1 MGCRTRVMGNV
12 YDPDREIAPRRGNL
26 SFTSINL
33 PRIAIKAKGDVQWF
47 FEELE
52 RKMALV
58 TEQLDERLAII
69 SKKKVKNFPFLMG
82 EGVWLDSEKLDWDE
96 SVAEV
101 LKHGTLTVGFIG
113 LAETLD
119 DTASGT
125 VIIRAHGV
133 VPQVIDAARER
144 GLDVVDAT
152 CPYVKKVHVAAERLV
167 REGYRVLVV
176 GEPGHP
182 EVEGIL
188 GHAGDDAQVVSCAA
202 DAEALPLKGK
212 VGLVVQTTQTA
223 RNLAEVVAS
232 ITPRVQELR
241 VINTICAA
249 TSERQQAA
257 AALADRCDCMV
268 VVGGKNSGN
277 TRRLAQIC
285 ADACERTYHIEEA
298 SELEAAWFVNARHIG
313 ITAGASTPQEHIERA
328 VERIKELCR

>member
-1 MGCRTRVMGNV
+1 MDENVMGTTATAS
-12 YDPDREIAPRRGNL
+12 DQGGAPTIEIAAHAG
-26 SFTSINL
+26 TCY
-33 PRIAIKAKGDVQWF
+33 GVQRA
-47 FEELE
+47 LD
-52 RKMALV
+52 MALAAAPQAGESAQV
-58 TEQLDERLAII
+58 HTLGPLIHNPIVVRELAEA
-69 SKKKVKNFPFLMG
+69 G
-82 EGVWLDSEKLDWDE
+82 
-96 SVAEV
+96 
-101 LKHGTLTVGFIG
+101 IG
-113 LAETLD
+113 LAETLND
-119 DTASGT
+119 AASGT

-133 VPQVIDAARER
+133 VPQVIEAAHDR
-144 GLDVVDAT
+144 GLTVVDAT
-152 CPYVKKVHVAAERLV
+152 CPYVKKVHMAAERLV
-167 REGYRVLVV
+167 REGYHVVVV

-202 DAEALPLKGK
+202 DADALPLKGK

-223 RNLAEVVAS
+223 QNLADVVAA

-257 AALADRCDCMV
+257 AALANRCDCMV

-285 ADACERTYHIEEA
+285 ADACEHTYHIEET
-298 SELEAAWFVNARHIG
+298 SELQAAWFTDAHHIG

-328 VERIKELCR
+328 VTRIKELCC

>member
-1 MGCRTRVMGNV
+1 MNTAEAVPSKA
-12 YDPDREIAPRRGNL
+12 DAPTIEIAAHAG
-26 SFTSINL
+26 TCY
-33 PRIAIKAKGDVQWF
+33 GVQRA
-47 FEELE
+47 LD
-52 RKMALV
+52 MALTAAPQAGESTQV
-58 TEQLDERLAII
+58 HTLGPLIHNPIVVRELTEA
-69 SKKKVKNFPFLMG
+69 G
-82 EGVWLDSEKLDWDE
+82 
-96 SVAEV
+96 
-101 LKHGTLTVGFIG
+101 IG
-113 LAETLD
+113 LADTLD
-119 DTASGT
+119 DAASGT

-133 VPQVIDAARER
+133 VPQVIEAARER
-144 GLDVVDAT
+144 GLTVADAT
-152 CPYVKKVHVAAERLV
+152 CPYVKKVHMAAGRLV
-167 REGYRVLVV
+167 REGYCVIVV

-188 GHAGDDAQVVSCAA
+188 GHAGDDARVVSCAA
-202 DAEALPLKGK
+202 DADELSLKGK

-223 RNLAEVVAS
+223 QNLAEVVAS

-257 AALADRCDCMV
+257 ATLAKRCDCMV

-298 SELEAAWFVNARHIG
+298 SELEATWFANARHIG

-328 VERIKELCR
+328 VARIKELCR

>member
-1 MGCRTRVMGNV
+1 MSENV
-12 YDPDREIAPRRGNL
+12 TNTAATASDQATVPTIEIAAHAG
-26 SFTSINL
+26 TCY
-33 PRIAIKAKGDVQWF
+33 GVQRA
-47 FEELE
+47 LD
-52 RKMALV
+52 MALAAAPQAGENAQV
-58 TEQLDERLAII
+58 HTLGPLIHNPIVVRELAEA
-69 SKKKVKNFPFLMG
+69 G
-82 EGVWLDSEKLDWDE
+82 
-96 SVAEV
+96 
-101 LKHGTLTVGFIG
+101 IG

-119 DTASGT
+119 DAASGT

-133 VPQVIDAARER
+133 VPQVVDAARVR

-188 GHAGDDAQVVSCAA
+188 GHAGDDARVVSCAA
-202 DAEALPLKGK
+202 ETHALPLKGK

-223 RNLAEVVAS
+223 QNLAEVVAA

-257 AALADRCDCMV
+257 ASLASRCDCMV

-285 ADACERTYHIEEA
+285 ADACECTHHIEEA
-298 SELEAAWFVNARHIG
+298 SEIEAAWFANASRIG

>member
-1 MGCRTRVMGNV
+1 MGENV
-12 YDPDREIAPRRGNL
+12 TTASTTAQGTAPTIEIAAHAGTCYGVQRALDMAMAGAPRAGQDAPVHTLGPLIHNPIVVR
-26 SFTSINL
+26 
-33 PRIAIKAKGDVQWF
+33 
-47 FEELE
+47 ELE
-52 RKMALV
+52 QA
-58 TEQLDERLAII
+58 
-69 SKKKVKNFPFLMG
+69 
-82 EGVWLDSEKLDWDE
+82 GV
-96 SVAEV
+96 
-101 LKHGTLTVGFIG
+101 G
-113 LAETLD
+113 LADTLD
-119 DTASGT
+119 DATSGT

-144 GLDVVDAT
+144 DLTVVDAT

-167 REGYRVLVV
+167 REGYRVVVV

-188 GHAGDDAQVVSCAA
+188 GHAGDDARVVSCAA
-202 DAEALPLKGK
+202 DADELPLKGK

-223 RNLAEVVAS
+223 QNLAEVVAA

-257 AALADRCDCMV
+257 ASLANRCDCMV

-285 ADACERTYHIEEA
+285 ADACERTHHIEEA
-298 SELEAAWFVNARHIG
+298 SELEAEWFANARHIG

-328 VERIKELCR
+328 VARIKELCR

>member
-1 MGCRTRVMGNV
+1 MSENDMNTAATAA
-12 YDPDREIAPRRGNL
+12 DQTAAPTIEIAAHAG
-26 SFTSINL
+26 TCY
-33 PRIAIKAKGDVQWF
+33 GVQRA
-47 FEELE
+47 LD
-52 RKMALV
+52 MALAAAPQAGENV
-58 TEQLDERLAII
+58 QVHTLGPLIHNPIVVRELADA
-69 SKKKVKNFPFLMG
+69 
-82 EGVWLDSEKLDWDE
+82 GV
-96 SVAEV
+96 
-101 LKHGTLTVGFIG
+101 G

-119 DTASGT
+119 DAATGT

-144 GLDVVDAT
+144 GLTVVDAT
-152 CPYVKKVHVAAERLV
+152 CPYVKKVHVAAKRLV
-167 REGYRVLVV
+167 REGYRVVVV

-202 DAEALPLKGK
+202 DAADADELSLKGK

-223 RNLAEVVAS
+223 QNLAEVVAA

-257 AALADRCDCMV
+257 ASLANRCDCMV
-268 VVGGKNSGN
+268 IVGGKNSGN

-285 ADACERTYHIEEA
+285 ADACERTHHIEEA
-298 SELEAAWFVNARHIG
+298 SELQAAWFASARHIG

-328 VERIKELCR
+328 VARIKELCR

>member
-1 MGCRTRVMGNV
+1 M
-12 YDPDREIAPRRGNL
+12 L
-26 SFTSINL
+26 
-33 PRIAIKAKGDVQWF
+33 
-47 FEELE
+47 
-52 RKMALV
+52 
-58 TEQLDERLAII
+58 
-69 SKKKVKNFPFLMG
+69 
-82 EGVWLDSEKLDWDE
+82 
-96 SVAEV
+96 
-101 LKHGTLTVGFIG
+101 
-113 LAETLD
+113 
-119 DTASGT
+119 
-125 VIIRAHGV
+125 IRAHGV
-133 VPQVIDAARER
+133 VPQVIDAARGR
-144 GLDVVDAT
+144 GLTVVDAT

-167 REGYRVLVV
+167 REGYRVIVV

-202 DAEALPLKGK
+202 DADALPLK
-212 VGLVVQTTQTA
+212 GLVVQTTQTA
-223 RNLAEVVAS
+223 QNLAEVVAA

-257 AALADRCDCMV
+257 ASLANRCDCMV

-285 ADACERTYHIEEA
+285 AHACERTYHIEEA
-298 SELEAAWFVNARHIG
+298 SEIDAAWFANARHIG

>member
-1 MGCRTRVMGNV
+1 M
-12 YDPDREIAPRRGNL
+12 
-26 SFTSINL
+26 
-33 PRIAIKAKGDVQWF
+33 
-47 FEELE
+47 
-52 RKMALV
+52 
-58 TEQLDERLAII
+58 
-69 SKKKVKNFPFLMG
+69 
-82 EGVWLDSEKLDWDE
+82 
-96 SVAEV
+96 
-101 LKHGTLTVGFIG
+101 
-113 LAETLD
+113 
-119 DTASGT
+119 
-125 VIIRAHGV
+125 IIRAHGV
-133 VPQVIDAARER
+133 VPQVVDTARER

-167 REGYRVLVV
+167 REGYRVIVV

-188 GHAGDDAQVVSCAA
+188 GHAGDNAQVVSCAA
-202 DAEALPLKGK
+202 DADALPLKGK

-223 RNLAEVVAS
+223 QNLAEVVAS

-257 AALADRCDCMV
+257 ASLANRCDCMV

-285 ADACERTYHIEEA
+285 ADACESTYHIEEA
-298 SELEAAWFVNARHIG
+298 SELQAAWFTDAHHIG

-328 VERIKELCR
+328 VTRIKELCR

>member
-1 MGCRTRVMGNV
+1 MSVTVAKTAGFCFGVRRAVDLAEQQTRQGGEIYAYGEIIHNMH
-12 YDPDREIAPRRGNL
+12 EIAR
-26 SFTSINL
+26 
-33 PRIAIKAKGDVQWF
+33 
-47 FEELE
+47 LE
-52 RKMALV
+52 KM
-58 TEQLDERLAII
+58 
-69 SKKKVKNFPFLMG
+69 
-82 EGVWLDSEKLDWDE
+82 GVHT
-96 SVAEV
+96 AQ
-101 LKHGTLTVGFIG
+101 
-113 LAETLD
+113 TLD
-119 DTASGT
+119 GIPDGER
-125 VIIRAHGV
+125 VLIRAHGV
-133 VPQVIDAARER
+133 VPQVIEAARER

-202 DAEALPLKGK
+202 DADALPLKGK

-223 RNLAEVVAS
+223 QNLAEVVAA

-257 AALADRCDCMV
+257 AALANRCDCMV

-285 ADACERTYHIEEA
+285 ADVCEHTHHIEEA
-298 SELEAAWFVNARHIG
+298 SEIEAAWFTDARHIG